1 MKILFVVSNPKSKE
15 ALLGLAET
23 CTRRRQ
29 TFLCFFTGDGV
40 EILSDSQVIEALCNA
55 ERAVVCEHSWGK
67 YFAEQ
72 TPPIEEGS
80 QTDHSAMVS
89 KVEKVVSL

>member
-15 ALLGLAET
+15 ALLGLTEA
-23 CTRRRQ
+23 CTRRKQ
-29 TFLCFFTGDGV
+29 AFLCFFTGDGV
-40 EILSDSQVIEALCNA
+40 EILSDLQVVETLGNA

-67 YFAEQ
+67 YFTGQ
-72 TPPIEEGS
+72 QPPIEEGS